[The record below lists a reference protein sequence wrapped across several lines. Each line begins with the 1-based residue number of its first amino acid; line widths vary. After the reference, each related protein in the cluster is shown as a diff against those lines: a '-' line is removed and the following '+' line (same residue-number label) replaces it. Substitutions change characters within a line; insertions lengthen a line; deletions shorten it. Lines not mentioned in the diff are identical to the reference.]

1 MRRKVKMAH
10 SRRKMNNPMRT
21 LSFQTVI
28 LMKMKTTI
36 LVQTLVV
43 NLWWMKAW
51 IGTRWRKGL
60 MRMIREQQSGDK
72 RTETVNGELL

>member
-10 SRRKMNNPMRT
+10 SRRKMNNLMMT
-21 LSFQTVI
+21 LSFQTMI

>member
-1 MRRKVKMAH
+1 MAH
-10 SRRKMNNPMRT
+10 SRRKMNNLMMT
-21 LSFQTVI
+21 LSFQTMI

-72 RTETVNGELL
+72 RTETVNEELL